1 MIRYN
6 INIPAEKQNLLLDF
20 LKSIGAYFKIENEN
34 YDLTK
39 EQIDILEE
47 RLLAKKEDFISA
59 RASLKKIR
67 LTHGL

>member
-20 LKSIGAYFKIENEN
+20 LKSIGADFKIENEN

-47 RLLAKKEDFISA
+47 RLLTKKEDFISA

-67 LTHGL
+67 LKHGL